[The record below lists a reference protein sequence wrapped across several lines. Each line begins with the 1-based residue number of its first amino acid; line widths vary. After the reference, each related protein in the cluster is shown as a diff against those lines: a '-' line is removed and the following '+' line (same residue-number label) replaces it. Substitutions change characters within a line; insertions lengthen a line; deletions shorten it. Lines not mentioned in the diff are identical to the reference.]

1 MNPLAIPHEVAGNYL
16 FLFTFSI
23 ITLITNKPPEGF
35 SNRSESCHGFV
46 IEIPRLGST
55 LLPVMWNH
63 RFLSQPCHLT
73 TTVMSPEQYV
83 SSERC
88 TD

>member
-16 FLFTFSI
+16 FLFTFSPV
-23 ITLITNKPPEGF
+23 TLIKNKPPEGF
-35 SNRSESCHGFV
+35 SNRSESCHGLV
-46 IEIPRLGST
+46 TEIPWLGST

-63 RFLSQPCHLT
+63 RFLSQPCLLT
-73 TTVMSPEQYV
+73 TTVMSPEQDI
-83 SSERC
+83 SSEGC